1 MDGRMDGRM
10 DGWKE
15 GWMEGW
21 MDGWMEWNRWID
33 RCLDRYTNVDE
44 KSSHLNTTYRCYSSE
59 VSASAAKGGYKG
71 H

>member
-1 MDGRMDGRM
+1 MD
-10 DGWKE
+10 
-15 GWMEGW
+15 
-21 MDGWMEWNRWID
+21 RWID

-44 KSSHLNTTYRCYSSE
+44 KSSHLNTTLQWSDDNSRYLRE

>member
-1 MDGRMDGRM
+1 M
-10 DGWKE
+10 E

-21 MDGWMEWNRWID
+21 MDGRKDGWKDGWMDGMDRWID